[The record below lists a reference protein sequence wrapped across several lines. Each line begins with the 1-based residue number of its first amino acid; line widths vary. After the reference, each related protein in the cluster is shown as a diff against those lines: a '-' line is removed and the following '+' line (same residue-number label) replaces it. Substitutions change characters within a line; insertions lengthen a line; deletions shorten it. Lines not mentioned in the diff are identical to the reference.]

1 MLAAVD
7 RTHLGSRAEAARSPR
22 MGTGRFAPSPTGELH
37 LGNLRTALL
46 AWALAR
52 RAGLRFVI
60 RMEDLDDRCRPEF
73 AARQLATLRS
83 LGVDW
88 DGPVVYQSERLG
100 LYEAAFQELNRRGL
114 VYECYCTRRDLA
126 GVVSAPHSPPGAY
139 PGTCREL
146 SEAQRRAGRARMAGL
161 RRGPA
166 YRLCTDNGRI
176 DVVDEVQGAYR
187 GTVDDFVIRRGDGA
201 FSYNFV
207 AVYDDGLQGVSQVV
221 RGEDLLASTPRH
233 VYLQREFGFAT
244 PAYAHVPMLLN
255 GQGIRLAKRDGAVTM
270 ADLAAF
276 GWKPADVIGLLGLS
290 LGMEGVRSADE
301 FMERLTLGRLRRES
315 SPVYPAILE
324 KGSEFAREGLGAL

>member
-1 MLAAVD
+1 MD
-7 RTHLGSRAEAARSPR
+7 RTHLGSRSEAARSPR

-166 YRLCTDNGRI
+166 YRLRTDNGRI

-233 VYLQREFGFAT
+233 VYLQREFGFACLFIS
-244 PAYAHVPMLLN
+244 H
-255 GQGIRLAKRDGAVTM
+255 
-270 ADLAAF
+270 DLA
-276 GWKPADVIGLLGLS
+276 VIDSLAHRVVVMQHGKIVEKGARAQVLLDPQ
-290 LGMEGVRSADE
+290 EE
-301 FMERLTLGRLRRES
+301 YTKRLLAAAPVPNPVEQRERREERHRL
-315 SPVYPAILE
+315 LE
-324 KGSEFAREGLGAL
+324 ALGDEVVEIDTRELDQ